1 MKPQTQT
8 LTNQVKAY
16 RTAKGLSQT
25 QLAELAGVKRQAIY
39 DIESGKYAP
48 NTLIALRLAEHLSCK
63 VEDLFNEEKESEV
76 PYTLVGP
83 APSETTRVSLAK
95 IRGRMLA
102 YPLPGADPFSSTFE
116 AADGLL
122 TPGQEK
128 VKLLCAP
135 EKPDNSLILLGCDP
149 AFALLST
156 HISRLAPAV
165 RMHYRFA
172 SSFQAVLGLA
182 SGHAHVAG
190 THFHSPDSDHADN
203 IRLARQS
210 LNKQQATIIGF
221 SQIEEGLLVAPGN
234 PLTIRTLEDLTN
246 PKARLVNREPGA
258 ALRTL
263 LDDLLRKQGIPPV
276 KIKGYETMV
285 YSHTEG
291 AMRVLYKQADAA
303 LGFRAVADLYGLDFV
318 PLMAAHC
325 ELILPRDLMEHQA
338 MKILLDT
345 LQTRTLRQE
354 LKALAGYDAATTGSV
369 IAEI

>member
-8 LTNQVKAY
+8 LTNKVKAY

-25 QLAELAGVKRQAIY
+25 QLAELVGLKRQAIY

-48 NTLIALRLAEHLSCK
+48 NTLIALRLAQHLSCK
-63 VEDLFNEEKESEV
+63 VEDLFSEQQDCEL

-83 APSETTRVSLAK
+83 VPSATTRVSLTK
-95 IRGRMLA
+95 IRGRILA

-122 TPGQEK
+122 TPGKEH
-128 VKLLCAP
+128 VKLLCP
-135 EKPDNSLILLGCDP
+135 QQKPDNSLVLLGCDP

-156 HISRLAPAV
+156 HVSRLAPGV
-165 RMHYRFA
+165 RVHYRFA

-190 THFHSPDSDHADN
+190 THFHSPNADHADN

-210 LNKQQATIIGF
+210 LGKQQATIIGF
-221 SQIEEGLLVAPGN
+221 SQIEEGLLVASGN
-234 PLTIRTLEDLTN
+234 PLDIHTLEDLTN

-263 LDDLLRKQGIPPV
+263 LDDLLRKQGIPPD
-276 KIKGYETMV
+276 KINGYETMV

-318 PLMAAHC
+318 PLIAAHC
-325 ELILPRDLMEHQA
+325 ELVLPRDLMDNPA

-345 LQTRTLRQE
+345 LQTRTLRDE
-354 LKALAGYDAATTGSV
+354 LRVLAGYDATATGTV